1 MIPAEAMLSSS
12 DVVKVAVPDARVHV
26 SVVGKAVNVVA
37 VAMEVLESRA
47 RRMLDFIFGG
57 DVVWWF

>member
-1 MIPAEAMLSSS
+1 MLSSS
-12 DVVKVAVPDARVHV
+12 DVVNVAVPDARLHV

-47 RRMLDFIFGG
+47 RRMLGLIVWGG
-57 DVVWWF
+57 GVVLRWDR

>member
-1 MIPAEAMLSSS
+1 MTPAEAMLSSS
-12 DVVKVAVPDARVHV
+12 DVVNVAVPDARLHV

-47 RRMLDFIFGG
+47 RRMLGLI
-57 DVVWWF
+57 V

>member
-1 MIPAEAMLSSS
+1 M
-12 DVVKVAVPDARVHV
+12 VNVAVPDARLHV

-47 RRMLDFIFGG
+47 RRMLGLI
-57 DVVWWF
+57 V